1 VLPALKSGPGSAK
14 ARRGQHNYTEETTM
28 KKLPPEIAASLL
40 AVTTV
45 LIALPPYH
53 RPPWA
58 IFITWAATFAMG
70 GPTPRNLR
78 RIWPTLPVGS
88 LFAFLIVL
96 GFRQASGHFTGT
108 SFIVAQM
115 VILFCL
121 NASMMAL
128 ARFIPMLSFIP
139 GMFFGFASYFATLF
153 GGFGPV
159 PHDPLVA
166 LGAVVAMN
174 ALGPAYA
181 WLKERFSAPEAVSKG
196 KSWQGVELEA

>member
-1 VLPALKSGPGSAK
+1 
-14 ARRGQHNYTEETTM
+14 M
-28 KKLPPEIAASLL
+28 KKLPAEIVASSL
-40 AVTTV
+40 AITTV

-53 RPPWA
+53 LPPWA
-58 IFITWAATFAMG
+58 IFISWAATFAMG
-70 GPTPRNLR
+70 GPTAANLKK
-78 RIWPTLPVGS
+78 IWPTLPVGS
-88 LFAFLIVL
+88 LFAFFIVL
-96 GFRQASGHFTGT
+96 CFRQASTQFTGT

-121 NASMMAL
+121 NGSMMLL
-128 ARFIPMLSFIP
+128 ARVFPQLSFIP

-159 PHDPLVA
+159 PHDPVAA

-181 WLKERFSAPEAVSKG
+181 WLKERYSAPEGGG
-196 KSWQGVELEA
+196 KLSWRGWQQEA